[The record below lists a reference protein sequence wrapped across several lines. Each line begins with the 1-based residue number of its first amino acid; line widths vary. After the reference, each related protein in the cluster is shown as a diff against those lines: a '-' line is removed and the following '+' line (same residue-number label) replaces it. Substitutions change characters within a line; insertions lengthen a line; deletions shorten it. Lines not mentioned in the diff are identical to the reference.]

1 MLDYFLLS
9 AALALGQTG
18 DVLPGPRL
26 EVPLPAPPP
35 AEEVVPIFTLT
46 PPREE
51 VDPVFTLS
59 AKVAPPDKDTPPAKE
74 APVAPLE
81 INAPL
86 LPPPPPAPPAPAAA
100 PSPTPDRWFLMK
112 EMQGTWPGMVLD
124 GNRMAIYGW
133 SDFSFTASSVA
144 NNNLPESF
152 NYRANEPIMQQ
163 TWLRFAR
170 SVVTSGTTEPTFGFQ
185 SDWIF
190 GTDYRFTLPRGIF
203 NNQLVERENG
213 QPNTY
218 GVDPVQFYGEAFFP
232 TICRGLDVKVGR
244 FYTPYGVESLE
255 AVSTPLVSHAYTFSN
270 GSPFTHTGV
279 LATLAA
285 TPVWTV
291 QFGAVLGSDV
301 FVDTADSPT
310 GIATVQWTRPGGRD
324 IVKFTTI
331 LGTAEFNQGENFNN
345 INIFDVVWTH
355 NFSPVLVYNLESLFG
370 YEHNFPDQVLPDG
383 RVVTVGKVTWAGVV
397 NYLTYTFSPHLAG
410 TVRLEFFND
419 PQGVRT
425 NSAPGATVEDAKGL
439 YTAITAGMIYKCRKG
454 LIFRPELRYDYNG
467 ESHPFEGNHGLLT
480 AAADVILRW

>member
-51 VDPVFTLS
+51 VEPVFTLS
-59 AKVAPPDKDTPPAKE
+59 AKVAPPDKDAPPAKE

-86 LPPPPPAPPAPAAA
+86 LPPPPPAPPAPAAP
-100 PSPTPDRWFLMK
+100 PSPAPDRWFLMK

-144 NNNLPESF
+144 NNNLPESW

-163 TWLRFAR
+163 TWLRIAR

-185 SDWIF
+185 SDWIY
-190 GTDYRFTLPRGIF
+190 GTDYRFTLPQRGIWVE
-203 NNQLVERENG
+203 QLAERHG
-213 QPNTY
+213 LPNIY

-232 TICRGLDVKVGR
+232 TIGRGLDVKVGR
-244 FYTPYGVESLE
+244 MYCLYGVESIE
-255 AVSTPLVSHAYTFSN
+255 SVSTPLVSHAYIFNN
-270 GSPFTHTGV
+270 GSPFTHTGAM
-279 LATLAA
+279 ATLAL
-285 TPVWTV
+285 TPVWQV
-291 QFGAVLGSDV
+291 QAMGVVGSDL
-301 FVDTADSPT
+301 FIDPADEPT
-310 GIATVQWTRPGGRD
+310 FSGSIQWTQPGGRNL
-324 IVKFTTI
+324 VKASTV
-331 LGTAEFNQGENFNN
+331 LGPGR
-345 INIFDVVWTH
+345 FDVERAVHHINVFDMVWTH
-355 NFSPVLVYNLESLFG
+355 NFSPVMVSYLEALFG
-370 YEHNFPDQVLPDG
+370 YETNLPDAADANG
-383 RVVTVGKVTWAGVV
+383 NPIHLGTTTWAGVAG
-397 NYLTYTFSPHLAG
+397 YLTYTFSPHLAG
-410 TVRLEFFND
+410 TVRLELFDD

-425 NSAPGATVEDAKGL
+425 NTAPGATVEDAKGL
-439 YTAITAGMIYKCRKG
+439 YTALTAGLIYKCRKG